1 MSLPYNDLPVYVG
14 TENTYSIVERNNY
27 LPVTQMNVSHNT
39 TFSPRRSLGS
49 AILTGDQF
57 AFNQALQATISFS
70 CILDDPAAQGPY
82 YFASKAASTQN
93 NFYPIKIGDN
103 IYNRCYLTSMSMN
116 IAPFTP
122 VTLNAT
128 FTSLDP
134 AINQQISGD
143 YSLHSSMPSMT
154 GDHLFYGHT
163 CQVVNMGNAVGDV
176 QSNIS
181 FKRTLNSTPVYTLG
195 SGQATSMLLDGV
207 EEEMQISSTGLKTLI
222 NYSGEILNSATQV
235 NIINPYGAT
244 LDGLEVLEMSAG
256 ARVLTEGYNIN
267 GGDTVGATA
276 TIKQVT
282 L

>member
-14 TENTYSIVERNNY
+14 TENTSTFREHRDY
-27 LPVTQMNVSHNT
+27 LPVTQANVSYNT
-39 TFSPRRSLGS
+39 TSSPRRLLGS

-57 AFNQALQATISFS
+57 AFNQALQANISFS
-70 CILDDPAAQGPY
+70 CVLEATSSLPY
-82 YFASKAASTQN
+82 YFATKEASTQN

-103 IYNRCYLTSMSMN
+103 VYNRCYLTSMSID
-116 IAPFTP
+116 IAPFAP
-122 VTLNAT
+122 VTLQAN

-143 YSLHSSMPSMT
+143 YSLHASLPLIT
-154 GDHLFYGHT
+154 GDRLFYGHT
-163 CQVVNMGNAVGDV
+163 CEVVNMGNAVGDV
-176 QSNIS
+176 QSSIS

-222 NYSGEILNSATQV
+222 NHSGEILNTATQV
-235 NIINPYGAT
+235 NIVNSYGT
-244 LDGLEVLEMSAG
+244 TIDDLEVLEMSAG
-256 ARVLTEGYNIN
+256 ARVLTEGYDVD
-267 GGDTVGATA
+267 GGDTVKTTA

>member
-1 MSLPYNDLPVYVG
+1 MYDSMDNNKEEKVMPVQIHGKKYYTVAERLIELDKRHKGNYSL
-14 TENTYSIVERNNY
+14 ESEMTYFSDGIVI
-27 LPVTQMNVSHNT
+27 
-39 TFSPRRSLGS
+39 FRSTL
-49 AILTGDQF
+49 
-57 AFNQALQATISFS
+57 
-70 CILDDPAAQGPY
+70 
-82 YFASKAASTQN
+82 
-93 NFYPIKIGDN
+93 KIGDN
-103 IYNRCYLTSMSMN
+103 VYNRCYLTSMSMD

-122 VTLNAT
+122 VTLNAS

-143 YSLHSSMPSMT
+143 YSFHSRSIS
-154 GDHLFYGHT
+154 GDRLFYGHT
-163 CQVVNMGNAVGDV
+163 CEVVNMGNAVGDV

-222 NYSGEILNSATQV
+222 NHSGEILNTATQV
-235 NIINPYGAT
+235 NIVNSYGT
-244 LDGLEVLEMSAG
+244 TIDDLEVLEMSAG
-256 ARVLTEGYNIN
+256 ARVLTEGYNID

-276 TIKQVT
+276 TIKQIT

>member
-1 MSLPYNDLPVYVG
+1 MSLPYNRLPVYIG
-14 TENTYSIVERNNY
+14 PENSYSIVERNNY
-27 LPVTQMNVSHNT
+27 LPVTRMNVSHNT
-39 TFSPRRSLGS
+39 TFSPRRPLGS

-57 AFNQALQATISFS
+57 AFNQALQANISFS
-70 CILDDPAAQGPY
+70 CVLEATSESPY
-82 YFASKAASTQN
+82 YFATKEASTQN

-103 IYNRCYLTSMSMN
+103 VYNRCYLTSMSMD

-122 VTLNAT
+122 VTLNAS
-128 FTSLDP
+128 FKSLDP

-143 YSLHSSMPSMT
+143 YSFHSRSIS
-154 GDHLFYGHT
+154 GDRLFYGHT
-163 CQVVNMGNAVGDV
+163 CEVVNMGNAVGDV

-222 NYSGEILNSATQV
+222 NHSGEILNTATQV
-235 NIINPYGAT
+235 NIVDSYGAT
-244 LDGLEVLEMSAG
+244 IDDLEVLEMSAG
-256 ARVLTEGYNIN
+256 ARVLTEGYNID

-276 TIKQVT
+276 TINQIT

>member
-14 TENTYSIVERNNY
+14 TENTSSIVEANHY
-27 LPVTQMNVSHNT
+27 LAVTQANVSYNT
-39 TFSPRRSLGS
+39 TSSPRRLLGS

-57 AFNQALQATISFS
+57 AFNQALQASISFS
-70 CILDDPAAQGPY
+70 CVLDDLPSQLPY
-82 YFASKAASTQN
+82 YFATKEASTQN

-103 IYNRCYLTSMSMN
+103 VYNRCYLTSMSID
-116 IAPFTP
+116 IAPFAP
-122 VTLNAT
+122 VTLQAN

-143 YSLHSSMPSMT
+143 YSLHASLPLIT
-154 GDHLFYGHT
+154 GDRLFYGHT
-163 CQVVNMGNAVGDV
+163 CEVVNMGNAVGDV
-176 QSNIS
+176 QSSIS

-256 ARVLTEGYNIN
+256 ARVLMEQYGAD
-267 GGDTVGATA
+267 GGDTVKTTA

>member
-1 MSLPYNDLPVYVG
+1 
-14 TENTYSIVERNNY
+14 
-27 LPVTQMNVSHNT
+27 
-39 TFSPRRSLGS
+39 
-49 AILTGDQF
+49 
-57 AFNQALQATISFS
+57 
-70 CILDDPAAQGPY
+70 
-82 YFASKAASTQN
+82 
-93 NFYPIKIGDN
+93 
-103 IYNRCYLTSMSMN
+103 MSMN